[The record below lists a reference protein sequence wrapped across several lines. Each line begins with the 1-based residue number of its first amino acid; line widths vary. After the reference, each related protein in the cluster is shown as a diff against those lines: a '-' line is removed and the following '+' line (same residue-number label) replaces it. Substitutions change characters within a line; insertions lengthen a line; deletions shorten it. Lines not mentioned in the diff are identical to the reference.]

1 MDIFRSM
8 QVFAEVA
15 NQGSFSRA
23 ARQLSISPTAASRYV
38 IELEAWLNIQL
49 LQRTTRRVSLTDAG
63 QDQLLRCKQI
73 LQSIEELRTE
83 SRDAHLNPQGEI
95 RLTATTFLGK
105 HFLCHVLPEFLQK
118 YPRLKV
124 RVDLRDQFVDLVEER
139 YDIAIRVGELPDS
152 TLIQRRIGNM
162 RLLLTASPSYIA
174 RCGSP
179 ESPEELAKHNCL
191 IDLLPKF
198 DNRWPLERTT
208 GSTGVRVSGNFAV
221 NDGEMIRLM
230 TLEGTG
236 ISLLPE
242 FLIENDLRN
251 GALVQILPS
260 TPINYNAGIF
270 VTYPQSRYRTL
281 GARVLI
287 DTLISKKENVTN
299 LLGGT
304 GKLNSEIT

>member
-8 QVFAEVA
+8 QVFVEVA

-23 ARQLSISPTAASRYV
+23 ARQLSISSTAASRYV
-38 IELEAWLNIQL
+38 IELETWLNIQL

-63 QDQLLRCKQI
+63 EDQLLRCKQI

-83 SRDAHLNPQGEI
+83 SRAAHLNPQGEI

-105 HFLCHVLPEFLQK
+105 HFLCHVLPEFLRT

-124 RVDLRDQFVDLVEER
+124 RVDLRDEFVDLVEER
-139 YDIAIRVGELPDS
+139 YDIAIRIGELPDS

-162 RLLLTASPSYIA
+162 RLFLTASPSYIA

-179 ESPEELAKHNCL
+179 DFPEELVNHNCL

-208 GSTGVRVSGNFAV
+208 GSMGIKVSGNFAV

-230 TLEGTG
+230 TLKGAG

-242 FLIENDLRN
+242 FLIEGDLQN
-251 GALVQILPS
+251 GALVQILPN

-281 GARVLI
+281 GVRVLI
-287 DTLISKKENVTN
+287 DSLINKKESLTK
-299 LLGGT
+299 LLGDT
-304 GKLNSEIT
+304 GKVEPEVF